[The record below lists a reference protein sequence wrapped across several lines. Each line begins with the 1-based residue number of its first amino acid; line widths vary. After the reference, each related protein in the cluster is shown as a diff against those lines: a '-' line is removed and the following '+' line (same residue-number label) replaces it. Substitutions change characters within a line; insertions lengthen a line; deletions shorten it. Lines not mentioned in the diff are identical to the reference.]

1 MQTFSS
7 HICTT
12 AWIVLSNNFGTPP
25 LYFQMFIFL
34 AILLPCSTAHH
45 VLFLHNFGTKSH
57 LYQLFPLVEE
67 LLERYGFT
75 AIFKNGI
82 DINIVLLYSSNGH
95 DYLYYCKTIFCQKLG
110 QDFETKWNVAKVFNE
125 MFKCVLFNAMF
136 IVNSSILRGNTVT
149 GVFYGSAGLKH
160 PNYTEVTFNQCHFT
174 RPQAG
179 SRIFNP
185 GNSGTGFCNILG
197 SRDFS
202 GRD

>member
-1 MQTFSS
+1 MPFVGGGGRAPKGKYHLKFPFWLFEPLSYANTYQKIISKIMQTFSS

-125 MFKCVLFNAMF
+125 MFKCLVF
-136 IVNSSILRGNTVT
+136 RGRAHIT
-149 GVFYGSAGLKH
+149 
-160 PNYTEVTFNQCHFT
+160 
-174 RPQAG
+174 
-179 SRIFNP
+179 
-185 GNSGTGFCNILG
+185 
-197 SRDFS
+197 
-202 GRD
+202 

>member
-1 MQTFSS
+1 MQIFSS
-7 HICTT
+7 YSCTT
-12 AWIVLSNNFGTPP
+12 EWIILSNKFGTPP

-82 DINIVLLYSSNGH
+82 DMNIVFYIHQMVMISFII
-95 DYLYYCKTIFCQKLG
+95 TKLFFVERFWN
-110 QDFETKWNVAKVFNE
+110 QWNVAKFFNE
-125 MFKCVLFNAMF
+125 MFKCLPFNAIF
-136 IVNSSILRGNTVT
+136 IVNNSILRGNTVT

-160 PNYTEVTFNQCHFT
+160 PNYTEVTTNQCCFT
-174 RPQAG
+174 T
-179 SRIFNP
+179 I
-185 GNSGTGFCNILG
+185 I
-197 SRDFS
+197 
-202 GRD
+202 

>member
-1 MQTFSS
+1 MSGNLCHSWGGGRAPNGKYHLKFPFWLFEPLPYANTYQKIISKIMQTFSS

-82 DINIVLLYSSNGH
+82 DMNFVFFIFIKWSWLLVSSQNIS
-95 DYLYYCKTIFCQKLG
+95 CQ
-110 QDFETKWNVAKVFNE
+110 
-125 MFKCVLFNAMF
+125 
-136 IVNSSILRGNTVT
+136 
-149 GVFYGSAGLKH
+149 
-160 PNYTEVTFNQCHFT
+160 
-174 RPQAG
+174 
-179 SRIFNP
+179 
-185 GNSGTGFCNILG
+185 
-197 SRDFS
+197 
-202 GRD
+202 